1 MKPTILLILALG
13 QLGAQHDPL
22 QVGSKKFTESVILGE
37 IIRTTLESRGIP
49 VRHRREM
56 GGTRIL
62 WKGLLHGDLDM
73 YPEYTGTLKKEI
85 FREFAFSHPGQLDSL
100 LAEHGIRIVARPGF
114 NNTYA
119 LGVKQSTAK
128 TFRLETISDLADH
141 PDLRLGFTNEFMDRG
156 DGWPGLRAAYR
167 LPQKNVQGLDH
178 DLAYRGLE
186 AGSIDVIDLY
196 STDAEIDYYGLT
208 VLRDDRKYFPEYS
221 AVILARMNALERYPE
236 LGPVLDKLTGTI
248 PAEKMVAMN
257 SAVKIHH
264 QSESEVAADFVNTTF
279 HRQVIAHT
287 ETPFERIRT
296 RTIEHAWL
304 VLLSLTAAILIALP
318 LGILAARFARLGRV
332 VLSIVGVIQTLPSLA
347 LLVFMIPFF
356 GIGSLP
362 AVIALFLYSLL
373 PIVRNTHTG
382 LTTIPRDLQES
393 AFALGLS
400 SRFRL
405 RVIELPLAL
414 QPILAGIKTAAVLNV
429 GTATIGALIGA
440 GGYGQL
446 ILTGIRLDNMGLI
459 LEGALPAA
467 LMAIL
472 VQSFFDFLEHRLVS
486 PGLTLTSQKD

>member
-1 MKPTILLILALG
+1 MKRYSCRFILVLALS
-13 QLGAQHDPL
+13 QLGAQTEPL

-37 IIRTTLESRGIP
+37 IIRTTLESGEIP
-49 VRHRREM
+49 ANHRREM
-56 GGTRIL
+56 GGTRVL
-62 WKGLLHGDLDM
+62 WNGLLHGDLDL

-85 FREFAFSHPGQLDSL
+85 FRRFSFSHPGQLDSL
-100 LAEHGIRIVARPGF
+100 LAEHGVRIVARPGF

-128 TFRLETISDLADH
+128 TLRLKTISDLTGH
-141 PDLRLGFTNEFMDRG
+141 PELRLGFTNEFMDRG
-156 DGWPGLRAAYR
+156 DGWPGLRDTYR
-167 LPQKNVQGLDH
+167 LPQNDVRGLDH

-196 STDAEIDYYGLT
+196 STDAEIDYYHLS
-208 VLRDDRKYFPEYS
+208 VLRDDQRYFPEYS
-221 AVILARMNALERYPE
+221 AVILAREDALERYPKLE
-236 LGPVLDKLTGTI
+236 TVLGALTGKI
-248 PAEKMVAMN
+248 PAERMVAMN
-257 SAVKIHH
+257 SAVKIRQ
-264 QSESEVAADFVNTTF
+264 QSEAKVAADFVNRTF
-279 HRQVIAHT
+279 RHQVAPPT
-287 ETPFERIRT
+287 ETRFDRIWSRT
-296 RTIEHAWL
+296 VEHTWL
-304 VLLSLTAAILIALP
+304 VLLSLSAAIIIALP
-318 LGILAARFARLGRV
+318 LGILAARYSRLGQI
-332 VLSIVGVIQTLPSLA
+332 VLSVVGVIQTIPSLA
-347 LLVFMIPFF
+347 LLVFMIPLF

-382 LTTIPRDLQES
+382 LTTIPADLRES

-405 RVIELPLAL
+405 WVIELPLAL

-446 ILTGIRLDNMGLI
+446 ILTGIRLDNTGLI

-486 PGLTLTSQKD
+486 PGLP